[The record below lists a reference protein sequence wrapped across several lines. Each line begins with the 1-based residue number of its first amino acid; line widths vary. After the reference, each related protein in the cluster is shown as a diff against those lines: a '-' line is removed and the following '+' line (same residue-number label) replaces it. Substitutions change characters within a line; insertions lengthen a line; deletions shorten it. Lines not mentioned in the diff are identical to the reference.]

1 MWYFLGS
8 ANKAIFLASGRAG
21 TGGGN
26 CVPFQTPEYQGKG
39 ETLAQD
45 KKRQSRNFCQS
56 APGAGRLMS
65 WAWCTVS
72 TVAAARAALSS
83 EHRGPPESH
92 PGRCRSWAGTTFRG
106 QFRSDSGLSG
116 PARQGERHPHP
127 AMSSARGREEGRG
140 WCAQKREEGGEGGQI
155 KSGRD
160 SFFMEMEE
168 TVRSE

>member
-1 MWYFLGS
+1 MPISARDWERASENELGVVY
-8 ANKAIFLASGRAG
+8 
-21 TGGGN
+21 
-26 CVPFQTPEYQGKG
+26 CVDC
-39 ETLAQD
+39 LD
-45 KKRQSRNFCQS
+45 
-56 APGAGRLMS
+56 
-65 WAWCTVS
+65 
-72 TVAAARAALSS
+72 AARAALSS

-92 PGRCRSWAGTTFRG
+92 PRSLPELGGDHFPGAI
-106 QFRSDSGLSG
+106 QMSGLSG

-140 WCAQKREEGGEGGQI
+140 WCAQKREEGGEGRQI